1 MNTSYAD
8 SICIAAQ
15 YAYATDLP
23 MDLMPI
29 TITQDAS
36 MLAGLDSDRLGCAA
50 WD

>member
-15 YAYATDLP
+15 NAYHSDLP
-23 MDLMPI
+23 IDLMPL

-36 MLAGLDSDRLGCAA
+36 MLAGLDSDHIGCSD
-50 WD
+50 WH